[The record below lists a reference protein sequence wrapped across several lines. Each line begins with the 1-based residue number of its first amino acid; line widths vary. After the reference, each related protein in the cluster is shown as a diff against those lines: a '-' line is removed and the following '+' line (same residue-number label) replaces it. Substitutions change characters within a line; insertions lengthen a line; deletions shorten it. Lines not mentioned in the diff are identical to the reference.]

1 LAIPYTNNWYQRL
14 HSCDDLDPIHYNHQQ
29 KTIFD
34 VMDPNVK
41 LLFEE
46 GFKQVLAK
54 IKEGFIIHEA
64 AFTKSLKEVASA
76 DR

>member
-1 LAIPYTNNWYQRL
+1 
-14 HSCDDLDPIHYNHQQ
+14 
-29 KTIFD
+29 
-34 VMDPNVK
+34 MDPNVK

-64 AFTKSLKEVASA
+64 AFTKSLEEVASA